1 MPAGTTCSGGATGDK
16 CLVSFKTAGNFGNCV
31 VVQQAAAG
39 GNATAGAAEAGTDG
53 TAVASAASTAATAT
67 STATTG
73 TKGNNANNG
82 QETAANTQAGKFKAF
97 LDSLRQNSASK
108 SVVRARSLYFVVIP
122 Y

>member
-67 STATTG
+67 G
-73 TKGNNANNG
+73 TKSNNANNG
-82 QETAANTQAGKFKAF
+82 QEAAANTQAGKFKAF